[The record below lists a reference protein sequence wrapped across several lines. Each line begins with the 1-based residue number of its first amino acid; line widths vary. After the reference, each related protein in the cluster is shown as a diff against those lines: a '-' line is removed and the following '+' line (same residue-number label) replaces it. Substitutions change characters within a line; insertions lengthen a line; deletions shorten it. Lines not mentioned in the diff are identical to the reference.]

1 MSRSHEFGSLH
12 QVDLSA
18 YRRISLWYV
27 PLHLPSAILFMLAII
42 AQASGVLACPAN
54 ANLLASWTRPRYVF
68 RVSSEKYPLLIAFLL
83 QAWYT
88 QNLQI
93 SIPVTVVA
101 GLVAILILW
110 FFIRSKFV
118 DLRLSCDKETL
129 LIPTSLSIFFFLL
142 STGVRR
148 CCGNRKAPASRA
160 VLVTPPMG
168 RTLGHERLASFET
181 HGYDRNADGSRTLAR
196 SR

>member
-27 PLHLPSAILFMLAII
+27 PLHLPSAILLMLAII

-54 ANLLASWTRPRYVF
+54 ANLQASWTRPRYVF

-118 DLRLSCDKETL
+118 DLRLSCDKETFTHPYTF
-129 LIPTSLSIFFFLL
+129 IYFFLPTIDRRETL
-142 STGVRR
+142 LRQPKGTGFSSGARHSTDGEDAGTR
-148 CCGNRKAPASRA
+148 
-160 VLVTPPMG
+160 
-168 RTLGHERLASFET
+168 ET
-181 HGYDRNADGSRTLAR
+181 R
-196 SR
+196 

>member
-1 MSRSHEFGSLH
+1 MPRSHQFGSLH
-12 QVDLSA
+12 QVDLPA

-27 PLHLPSAILFMLAII
+27 PLHLPSAILLMLAII

-129 LIPTSLSIFFFLL
+129 LIPHLYLFFSSYYRRETLL
-142 STGVRR
+142 RQPKGTGFSSGARHSTDGEDAGTR
-148 CCGNRKAPASRA
+148 
-160 VLVTPPMG
+160 
-168 RTLGHERLASFET
+168 ET
-181 HGYDRNADGSRTLAR
+181 R
-196 SR
+196 